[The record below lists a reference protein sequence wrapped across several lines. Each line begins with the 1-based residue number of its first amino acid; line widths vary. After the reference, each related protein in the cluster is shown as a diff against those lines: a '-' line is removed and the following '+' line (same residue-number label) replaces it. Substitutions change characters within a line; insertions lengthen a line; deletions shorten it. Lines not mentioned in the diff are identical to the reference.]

1 MRRSFCNGTTLT
13 LVASLSLATLATAG
27 DLEGS
32 AWWLLNI
39 ASTDYAFS

>member
-13 LVASLSLATLATAG
+13 LVVSLSLATPATAG

-32 AWWLLNI
+32 AWRLLNI
-39 ASTDYAFS
+39 ASMDDAFS